1 MELTGKQKAHLRG
14 LAHDKNAV
22 LFVGR
27 EGASEAVIRKANI
40 ELEAHELIKGRVG
53 DGCEASVAD
62 VAAAIAAGTQSGL
75 VQVIGHT
82 FSLYRRRKKKPEIVL
97 PAVSKDD

>member
-22 LFVGR
+22 VFVGK
-27 EGASEAVIRKANI
+27 EGASEAVIRKAGL
-40 ELEAHELIKGRVG
+40 ELEAHELIKARVG
-53 DGCEASVAD
+53 DGCEGSAAEI
-62 VAAAIAAGTQSGL
+62 AAAIALGTNAAV

-97 PAVSKDD
+97 PVPND